1 MAKSKEV
8 KFRLTEQELETA
20 TQLAEKYGMSVNA
33 LAKFMV
39 LNLEAPATKTDRKF
53 MKELN
58 TKIGR
63 IGNNLNQIA
72 RQVNTSSYFR
82 SSEKEQVMKSLLE
95 VRNDTRKLA
104 GKEEVSEDEFRK
116 EGKQCCGASEI
127 FLVEMRE

>member
-58 TKIGR
+58 TKMGR

-116 EGKQCCGASEI
+116 EGQAVLRSKRN
-127 FLVEMRE
+127 FF

>member
-116 EGKQCCGASEI
+116 EGQAVLRSKRN
-127 FLVEMRE
+127 FF

>member
-8 KFRLTEQELETA
+8 KFRLTEEELETA
-20 TQLAEKYGMSVNA
+20 TKLAEKYGMTVNA
-33 LAKFMV
+33 LSKFMV

-58 TKIGR
+58 KKIGR

-104 GKEEVSEDEFRK
+104 GKEEISEDEFRK
-116 EGKQCCGASEI
+116 EGQAVLRSKRN
-127 FLVEMRE
+127 FF

>member
-39 LNLEAPATKTDRKF
+39 LNLEAPATKTDREF
-53 MKELN
+53 MKDLN
-58 TKIGR
+58 AKMGR

-116 EGKQCCGASEI
+116 EGQAVLRSKRN
-127 FLVEMRE
+127 FF

>member
-39 LNLEAPATKTDRKF
+39 LNLEAPATKTDREF
-53 MKELN
+53 MKDLN
-58 TKIGR
+58 AKMGR

-72 RQVNTSSYFR
+72 RQVNVSRYFR
-82 SSEKEQVMKSLLE
+82 SSEKEQVIKSLFE
-95 VRNDTRKLA
+95 IRNDTRKLA
-104 GKEEVSEDEFRK
+104 GKEEVTEEEFRK
-116 EGKQCCGASEI
+116 EGQAI
-127 FLVEMRE
+127 MRNNRNLFS

>member
-8 KFRLTEQELETA
+8 KFRLTEEELETA
-20 TQLAEKYGMSVNA
+20 TKLAEKYGMTVNA
-33 LAKFMV
+33 LSKFMV
-39 LNLEAPATKTDRKF
+39 LNLEAPATKSDRKF

-104 GKEEVSEDEFRK
+104 GKEEISEDEFRK
-116 EGKQCCGASEI
+116 EGQAVLRSKRN
-127 FLVEMRE
+127 FF